1 MEHIKINTIM
11 ANIDKLNY
19 TFADG
24 QTTIHDYHLNDM
36 VGRIN
41 QLIDAVGG
49 VTPTPTQT
57 VATPTISINGTT
69 ATISCSTSGA
79 TIYYT
84 TNGNTPTTGS
94 TQYSSPITLSGA
106 CTIKAIAVKSGMN
119 NSQVA
124 SQSYTPSSQYSQEAQ
139 AVISKFANMSTANK
153 DKVATFVD
161 TLVSAGVYSK
171 INYLMIPM
179 LAGSVTEGV
188 QNVLSS
194 ATPPSIS
201 NAEIAN
207 GGLRFT
213 GPICIDLKDM
223 MVGTP
228 DYANYGI
235 CFKGNID
242 TTQTTGNQRRILT
255 FGAVPAQGSAPEGVG
270 QFVGQS
276 TSDSPIIT
284 YTGYGASRNLSTR
297 NVICHNDT
305 TKKEFYITSGSITS
319 ADDTTTINVEP
330 GIYLGSWVD
339 DISTS
344 SYRSIWHGTS
354 KLFIF
359 TNLLSETE
367 LTALENAVT
376 TFMA

>member
-1 MEHIKINTIM
+1 M

-19 TFADG
+19 SFADG
-24 QTTIHDYHLNDM
+24 QTTIHDYHLNDF
-36 VGRIN
+36 VDRIN
-41 QLIDAVGG
+41 RLIDAVGG
-49 VTPTPTQT
+49 STPTQT
-57 VATPTISINGTT
+57 VATPTISISGTT
-69 ATISCSTSGA
+69 AIITCSTSGA

-84 TNGNTPTTGS
+84 TNGNTPTTSS

-119 NSQVA
+119 NSSVA
-124 SQSYTPSSQYSQEAQ
+124 SKSYTPSSQYSQEAQ

-161 TLVSAGVYSK
+161 TLVSTGVYSK

-194 ATPPSIS
+194 VTPPAIS
-201 NAEIAN
+201 GAEISN
-207 GGLRFT
+207 GGLKFT
-213 GPICIDLKDM
+213 SPICIDLTNM

-235 CFKGNID
+235 CFKGVAD
-242 TTQTTGNQRRILT
+242 ATQTTGSQRRILT
-255 FGAVPAQGSAPEGVG
+255 FGSVPAQGSAPAGTG
-270 QFVGQS
+270 QWIAQS
-276 TSDSPIIT
+276 SSESKMIS
-284 YTGYGASRNLSTR
+284 YTGYGASRNMDNR
-297 NVICHNDT
+297 NVICHNNT
-305 TKKEFYITSGSITS
+305 TKKEYYFMNGSITS
-319 ADDTTTINVEP
+319 ADDTTTIDVAP
-330 GIYLGSWVD
+330 GMYFGSWVD
-339 DISTS
+339 NVETS
-344 SYRSIWHGTS
+344 PYRSIWYGTS

-359 TNLLSETE
+359 TNLLSDTE